1 MPVVSELVQVG
12 QLPTVQPRLDMPRPS
27 RWSIFATMMR
37 KHLFVARKRRRLSTC
52 LWPAIMRL
60 RLGLEPYSS
69 RVSASYMGLG
79 PPTRYSLVCIFLF
92 RVFSSL
98 ENPMARSLL
107 LGLTVPLYMV
117 LSVQS
122 ALQNAMTEIVTEK
135 ESKMKIVQEI
145 YGLTPSLYWLSWAGY
160 FLVVSS
166 VCVLAIYILLAL
178 VEPVMAKSNPLL
190 VILLLLTSYM
200 QQLEFAAIGS
210 VFFNKLQTAAALS
223 SVINILCLLAAEG
236 MQGFLRGH
244 PEVPRY
250 VWYAGSLL
258 PTAREP
264 LLRFI
269 NGLR

>member
-1 MPVVSELVQVG
+1 M
-12 QLPTVQPRLDMPRPS
+12 
-27 RWSIFATMMR
+27 
-37 KHLFVARKRRRLSTC
+37 
-52 LWPAIMRL
+52 
-60 RLGLEPYSS
+60 
-69 RVSASYMGLG
+69 
-79 PPTRYSLVCIFLF
+79 VCIFLF

-98 ENPMARSLL
+98 DNNMARSLL

-145 YGLTPSLYWLSWAGY
+145 YGLTPTLYWLSWAGY

-166 VCVLAIYILLAL
+166 VCVVAIYILLAI

-190 VILLLLTSYM
+190 VLLLLLTSYL

-223 SVINILCLLAAEG
+223 SVINILCLLLAEG
-236 MQGFLRGH
+236 MQGFLRAH
-244 PEVPRY
+244 PEAPRY
-250 VWYAGSLL
+250 LWYAGSLL
-258 PTAREP
+258 PTGKP
-264 LLRFI
+264 LRCSFHIYRILMQFRLLGGLEVNLF
-269 NGLR
+269 NGFAAVVYSEGLYYCNAKQCYQGAIAFASSF